1 MRSEKW
7 CGAYYMANRSARYTF
22 TDNGYFYGE
31 AYAQNYDVNNGH
43 AENKGTAYI
52 YASIYDE
59 NDNEVYVIAEASGIG
74 GAGNAA
80 NKVFMYVQKGWYAK
94 VNSATYG
101 GSARMARIYGEAI
114 YLEY

>member
-1 MRSEKW
+1 MVN
-7 CGAYYMANRSARYTF
+7 YIANPSARYTF
-22 TDNGYFYGE
+22 TDNGYFCGE

-43 AENKGTAYI
+43 AENWGTAYI

-59 NDNEVYVIAEASGIG
+59 NDNEVYVIAEASGSG
-74 GAGNAA
+74 GAGNVA

-101 GSARMARIYGEAI
+101 GSARMARISGEAI

>member
-1 MRSEKW
+1 MVN
-7 CGAYYMANRSARYTF
+7 YIANPSARYTF
-22 TDNGYFYGE
+22 TDNGYFCCE

-43 AENKGTAYI
+43 AENWGTAYI

-59 NDNEVYVIAEASGIG
+59 NDNEVYVIAEASGSG
-74 GAGNAA
+74 GAGNVA

-101 GSARMARIYGEAI
+101 GSARMARISGEAI